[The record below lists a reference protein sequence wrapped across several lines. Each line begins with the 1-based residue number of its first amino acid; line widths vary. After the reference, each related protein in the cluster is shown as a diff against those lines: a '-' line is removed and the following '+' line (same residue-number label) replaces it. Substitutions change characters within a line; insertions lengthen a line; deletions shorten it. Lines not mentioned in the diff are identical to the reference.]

1 MLKNAGLIPY
11 DHKRLKIIRENGNE
25 DFNAKNEDKDENGST
40 EKVIQLKAP
49 EPQLLQRFEASYP

>member
-40 EKVIQLKAP
+40 EKVIQLKPP